1 MGQVTDLCACFLGV
15 SRHPHAWTLSLFVED
30 AGPLRRSHRNIA
42 TQQSLVRIPSYKM
55 EGADNVK
62 GSNGI
67 ENDGDTDE
75 DEDDI
80 EEDEPAMAEEEV
92 DTISIMLML

>member
-1 MGQVTDLCACFLGV
+1 
-15 SRHPHAWTLSLFVED
+15 
-30 AGPLRRSHRNIA
+30 
-42 TQQSLVRIPSYKM
+42 M

-80 EEDEPAMAEEEV
+80 EEDDNEDLDVAYDATFDVQAQDGSEHTCECLLLP
-92 DTISIMLML
+92 S